1 MEGFAS
7 DTCLLPEQ
15 VWDKADKPE
24 AHLFLGK
31 PTGSAM
37 PLMWTHSEYIKLL
50 RSIDD
55 DRVFDFIPE
64 VAERY
69 LVNRSSCKSLE
80 VWKFNRQVSKVKTG
94 QILRINALAL
104 FQLHWSPDN
113 WQTIIDTPATLTKL
127 GISFVDIPI
136 GDRQQGAVK
145 FTFFWIE
152 SNNWEQLNY
161 TVLIE

>member
-1 MEGFAS
+1 M
-7 DTCLLPEQ
+7 
-15 VWDKADKPE
+15 
-24 AHLFLGK
+24 
-31 PTGSAM
+31 
-37 PLMWTHSEYIKLL
+37 
-50 RSIDD
+50 
-55 DRVFDFIPE
+55 
-64 VAERY
+64 
-69 LVNRSSCKSLE
+69 LE